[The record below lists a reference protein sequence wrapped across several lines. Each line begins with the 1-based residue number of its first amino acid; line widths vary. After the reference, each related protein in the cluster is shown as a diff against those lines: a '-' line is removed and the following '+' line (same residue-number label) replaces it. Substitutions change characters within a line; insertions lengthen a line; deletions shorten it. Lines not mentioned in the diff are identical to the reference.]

1 MDLRSRIRDHW
12 NGMSPAAQ
20 SVCRVLAEIS
30 PERLL
35 YMSAVELGA
44 ETRTSNATVI
54 RTLQGLGYSGLA
66 DLKSSVAGPFTSE
79 IAPVERAR
87 RRIEWTGGDPQD
99 VWEKVTA
106 EAAERIE
113 LLRRAFS
120 LDHYEAAIRILLA
133 AREVTA
139 FGFGASFVVAEHL
152 ALKLRRI
159 GRRARPVHSSGFR
172 LADDL
177 LGIGRD
183 DAVVVFAPG
192 RLPVDVKVLLDRAR
206 TVGAA
211 SILVSDELV
220 KRLDD
225 SVSVALYAPNTPTGL
240 TGEPLTSMV
249 LADALAQ
256 GVAASNGSDALET
269 SHTLTTVR
277 QQLGF

>member
-1 MDLRSRIRDHW
+1 
-12 NGMSPAAQ
+12 MSPATQ
-20 SVCRVLAEIS
+20 SVCRILAEIT

-35 YMSAVELGA
+35 YMSAAELGA

-54 RTLQGLGYSGLA
+54 RTLQSLGYSGLA
-66 DLKSSVAGPFTSE
+66 NLKGSVAGQFTSE

-87 RRIEWTGGDPQD
+87 RRIEWTGGNPQD
-99 VWEKVTA
+99 VWDKVTT

-113 LLRRAFS
+113 LLRRSFS
-120 LDHYEAAIRILLA
+120 LDQYQAAIQILVS

-159 GRRARPVHSSGFR
+159 GRRARPIHSSGFR

-177 LGIGRD
+177 LGIERG

-192 RLPVDVKVLLDRAR
+192 RLPADVEVVLDRAR

-211 SILVSDELV
+211 CILISDELV
-220 KRLDD
+220 ERLNS

-240 TGEPLTSMV
+240 TGEPLTAMV
-249 LADALAQ
+249 FADALAQ
-256 GVAASNGSDALET
+256 GVAASDGSRAVES
-269 SHTLTTVR
+269 SHTLTTIR